1 MSDYRFSLPIQIRY
15 GDLDPQWHVNH
26 ARFLTF
32 IEHTRLSYLLHLGLF
47 DGEDYSNLGMIV
59 ADVHIAYLAPI
70 KPLEKVRVYMRVVR
84 LGTKSMDI
92 EYSIENEDTGEVKS
106 KAEFVMV
113 TYDYH
118 TLTSVPIWSEWRE
131 KISAFEGIHAGPTPL
146 PQPLR

>member
-1 MSDYRFSLPIQIRY
+1 MNDSRFSIPIQIRY
-15 GDLDPQWHVNH
+15 GDLDPQWHVNN

-32 IEHTRLSYLLHLGLF
+32 FEHARLSYLIHLGLF
-47 DGEDYSNLGMIV
+47 DGEDFANLGLIV

-92 EYSIENEDTGEVKS
+92 EYTIENEETGEVKS
-106 KAEFVMV
+106 RAEFIMV

-118 TLTSVPIWSEWRE
+118 TLSSVPIWPEWRAR
-131 KISAFEGIHAGPTPL
+131 ISAFEGIPEGPTPA
-146 PQPLR
+146 PQPLH